1 MKFRQYTNTW
11 CIRHYMASLLI
22 MILLLLSRR
31 YLTLHIVAWI
41 WFANAGNKVKQLCF
55 GSTRLLN
62 LRIFQCS
69 WRHFF
74 HITCPNNI
82 LCWSSTRLLTAMSN
96 SLLVLWVEC
105 GGFHSPPISNSPENW
120 PIQMT
125 IWVKMK
131 TRVSRS
137 FYRWHDGWG
146 DQLDGKSESDATTTM
161 CMVQGFINGLPSL
174 VSSLLW
180 WSESITS
187 ICSSSKH
194 CSWFFQLGIKP
205 WYIFWS
211 WDS

>member
-22 MILLLLSRR
+22 VILLLLSRR

-41 WFANAGNKVKQLCF
+41 WFANAGNKGKQLCF
-55 GSTRLLN
+55 SSIRL
-62 LRIFQCS
+62 S
-69 WRHFF
+69 KPSHFPMF
-74 HITCPNNI
+74 LTSLFSSSITCPNNI

-180 WSESITS
+180 WSA
-187 ICSSSKH
+187 
-194 CSWFFQLGIKP
+194 GIHK
-205 WYIFWS
+205 ILIHLS
-211 WDS
+211 VLR